1 MTDSNEIKELARAA
15 RQLVQIE
22 ELFGGTYI
30 PAKRCP
36 LPEIEI
42 AAPTEPELPSADKP
56 AALAAV
62 AGEIANCTA
71 CGLCRGRTNT
81 VPGEGSPNADL
92 VFIGE
97 GPGHDEDVSGRPF
110 VGRAGQLLTKMIGA
124 MGMGRGDVF
133 IANVVKC
140 RPPNNRTPMVDEVAA
155 CWDYL
160 LRQLQI
166 IRPKVI
172 VTLGNPSTKKLLD
185 TATGITRMRGTWQ
198 ALPEWAAGLGGIA
211 VMPTFHPSYVL
222 RCYDQDT
229 RGKVWHD
236 LQQVMAHLGLPQPE
250 KKA

>member
-1 MTDSNEIKELARAA
+1 MTDEIENLTRAA
-15 RQLVQIE
+15 RQLVRIE
-22 ELFGGTYI
+22 ELFGGTYM
-30 PAKRCP
+30 PAGRCP

-42 AAPTEPELPSADKP
+42 GPPAEAAVSPADK
-56 AALAAV
+56 ASALAAV
-62 AGEIANCTA
+62 AEEIGNCTA

-81 VPGEGSPNADL
+81 VPGEGDPDADL
-92 VFIGE
+92 VFVGE
-97 GPGHDEDVSGRPF
+97 GPGRDEDVSGRPF
-110 VGRAGQLLTKMIGA
+110 VGRAGQLLTKMIAA
-124 MGMGRGDVF
+124 MGLARDDVF

-140 RPPNNRTPMVDEVAA
+140 RPPNNRTPMPDEVAA

-160 LRQLQI
+160 IRQLQI
-166 IRPKVI
+166 IGPKVI

-185 TATGITRMRGTWQ
+185 TGTGITRLRGTWQ
-198 ALPEWAAGLGGIA
+198 ALPAWAAPLGGIA

-236 LQQVMAHLGLPQPE
+236 LQQVMAHLGLTVPE

>member
-1 MTDSNEIKELARAA
+1 MTDEIQDLSRVA

-22 ELFGGTYI
+22 ELFGGTYM
-30 PAKRCP
+30 PVERCP
-36 LPEIEI
+36 LPAIEI
-42 AAPTEPELPSADKP
+42 PDPSAVEPDPADKAP
-56 AALAAV
+56 ALEALGREVAA
-62 AGEIANCTA
+62 CTA
-71 CGLCRGRTNT
+71 CVLSRGRTNT
-81 VPGEGSPNADL
+81 VPGEGNPDADL

-97 GPGHDEDVSGRPF
+97 GPGRDEDASGRPF

-124 MGMGRGDVF
+124 MGLTREDVF

-140 RPPNNRTPMVDEVAA
+140 RPPNNRTPQPDEVAA

-198 ALPEWAAGLGGIA
+198 ALPEWAPGLGGIP

-222 RCYDQDT
+222 RRYDAET

-236 LQQVMAHLGLPQPE
+236 LQLVMAHLGLKVPE
-250 KKA
+250 PKA